1 MKSRAARILSPW
13 ITFHATVSH
22 RRQRLVRRMCSA
34 TSALSLLSSLAGGA
48 VATAAPIHSEFPG
61 PTLVTAPTGE
71 TVDEFN
77 VVHQTDP
84 LVHIASIQTDGLH
97 ITECMAG
104 YLFQRDGVFY
114 GITTTACGSTGT
126 VVSKLGQRG
135 QTQRVGEIVAHD
147 KADSFLAVIRFDKY
161 VRQGH
166 SYPNL
171 PRGKHPRPFINRL
184 DYFGRGAH
192 SLDNPL
198 VLSYPSDDA
207 DGVSTFAFSCE
218 PRFAIPGSPLVIN
231 RNTTVGLYT
240 SMLSTSLDTIGIC
253 FGVTTA
259 YLEDFAQQGT
269 WLQ

>member
-13 ITFHATVSH
+13 ANPHTTVSH
-22 RRQRLVRRMCSA
+22 RRQRLVRYMCSV
-34 TSALSLLSSLAGGA
+34 TSTLALLSSLAGGA
-48 VATAAPIHSEFPG
+48 AAAAAPILSESPA
-61 PTLVTAPTGE
+61 PIPVTAPTGE
-71 TVDEFN
+71 PLDEFN
-77 VVHQTDP
+77 IVHQTDP
-84 LVHIASIQTDGLH
+84 LVHIASKQADGLH

-114 GITTTACGSTGT
+114 GITTTACGPTGT
-126 VVSKLGQRG
+126 VVSKLGQCG
-135 QTQRVGEIVAHD
+135 QTQRVGEVVAHD
-147 KADSFLAVIRFDKY
+147 KADSFLAVIRFDKH

-171 PRGKHPRPFINRL
+171 PRGMHPRPFINRL

-231 RNTTVGLYT
+231 HNTTVGLYT
-240 SMLSTSLDTIGIC
+240 SLLSPSLDAIGIC